1 VKIAKRAALLG
12 AFAVVAATGACNS
25 FLTGGELSN
34 DPNHP
39 VTGTPQSRFA
49 GTAPSL
55 WALLSSDVARTN
67 EVWVQHFEGLN
78 AGAGQ
83 YFQIQNYIFD
93 ESTTGGFQQG
103 IYTGGGLV
111 DLREVESEARTSGDS
126 LLLGTAQVVEAFM
139 IGTEADLFGDV
150 VYSQALTG
158 TPNPALDPQAQVYAA
173 VQSLLSDAITNM
185 GATGPTNFGPGAS
198 GDIVYAG
205 DAQSWIALAHTLKA
219 RFYLHTAEVDPSAY
233 QHAYDESKLGITD
246 AGQNYNAVFSGGADE
261 KNFWFQF
268 DGDRAGYMRPN
279 PFFVSFVGSDPRK
292 AQYFNPTA
300 SNLSATRLADDF
312 TQPLVTAQENLLIWA
327 EAAYRTGHEPEA
339 LTELNASRAISEQ
352 ACSDETG
359 TACVLP
365 TLSGLSGLNLL
376 QAILHEKYIV
386 TFQNLEA
393 MNDYKRTCFPNITP
407 TVAGHIVPA
416 RMFYDVGERQTDTSI
431 PEPSA
436 QPVRNAND
444 PANATD
450 DFGAHCAGQSP

>member
-1 VKIAKRAALLG
+1 VKIAKKAALLG
-12 AFAVVAATGACNS
+12 VLAAVAATGACNS

-39 VTGTPQSRFA
+39 VTGTPQARFA

-55 WALLSSDVARTN
+55 WALLSSDLDRSSDI
-67 EVWVQHFEGLN
+67 WVQHLEGLN

-111 DLREVESEARTSGDS
+111 DLREIQSEARTSGDS
-126 LLLGTAQVVEAFM
+126 LLLGTAQVVEAWM

-158 TPNPALDPQAQVYAA
+158 SANPPLDPQVQVYAA

-185 GATGPTNFGPGAS
+185 GRTGPTNFGPGPT
-198 GDIVYAG
+198 GDIVYEG
-205 DAQSWIALAHTLKA
+205 DATSWINLAHTLKA

-233 QHAYDESKLGITD
+233 QHAYDESQAGITT
-246 AGQNYNAVFSGGADE
+246 ASGNYNAIFSGGADE

-268 DGDRAGYMRPN
+268 NGARLGYMRPN
-279 PFFVSFVGSDPRK
+279 PFFVGFVGADPRK
-292 AQYFNPTA
+292 AQFFNAAA

-312 TQPLVTAQENLLIWA
+312 TQPLVTTQENLLIWA
-327 EAAYRTGHEPEA
+327 EAAYRIGGHEPEA
-339 LTELNASRAISEQ
+339 LAELNASREAS
-352 ACSDETG
+352 AVDCSHETG
-359 TACVLP
+359 TTCVIPDLTGLTGLP
-365 TLSGLSGLNLL
+365 LLN
-376 QAILHEKYIV
+376 AILHEKYIV
-386 TFQNLEA
+386 TFQSLEA
-393 MNDYKRTCFPNITP
+393 MADYKRTCFPNITP

-416 RMFYDVGERQTDTSI
+416 RFFYDTGERQTDTSI
-431 PEPSA
+431 PDPAA

-444 PANATD
+444 PPNATD
-450 DFGAHCAGQSP
+450 DFGNTCLGQH